1 MVVSRG
7 IARLAIAAG
16 VCGAIL
22 CAPVLAQPLV
32 TGDLTIYYDFDDF
45 TNTVMDKSGNNFH
58 GKVQDG
64 TRKML
69 DGTAPRTELTTTG
82 VITNDKSNPKRGAG
96 AIRFTQTSDTW
107 MDPLGSDPTAV
118 VIQDPVFVDMDGGV
132 IKANHPDKLPKEAVT
147 YAAWVNL
154 EPVNATNQWN
164 SPASIFQGST
174 ATGHGNPHIHA
185 EGSGNFRVALRD
197 DAGAGIVSSNGAPWS
212 AHPFPNQPD
221 IDATGA
227 APELWPENEWFHL
240 AVTYDKNADNGNGF
254 YALYYNGEVIQ
265 SGPPNQ
271 QQGADLGEWALRE
284 FDSRPNYYDGLGLG
298 AVYDSGG
305 RRIHGM
311 LDEVY
316 IFTRALSEAEIDTLV
331 NIAPPA
337 GLSGDYN
344 NNGTVDAADYVLWR
358 DGGPLQNEGDTPGTV
373 NQADYEVWRANF
385 GGGAA
390 AIGAAASVPEPA
402 TIAMLLACLSVAA
415 ARRRR

>member
-7 IARLAIAAG
+7 IALLAFAAG
-16 VCGAIL
+16 VCGAIT
-22 CAPVLAQPLV
+22 CAPVVAQPLV
-32 TGDLTIYYDFDDF
+32 SGDLTIYYDFDDF

-58 GKVQDG
+58 GKVQDS

-69 DGTAPRTELTTTG
+69 DGTAPRMELTTTG
-82 VITNDKSNPKRGAG
+82 VISNDKSNPKRGAG
-96 AIRFTQTSDTW
+96 AIRFTQTSETW
-107 MDPLGSDPTAV
+107 MDPMGQDPNAV

-132 IKANHPDKLPKEAVT
+132 IKANHPDKLPTEAVT

-154 EPVNATNQWN
+154 EPVDATNQWN
-164 SPASIFQGST
+164 SPASIIQGST

-185 EGSGNFRVALRD
+185 ENNGTIRVALRD
-197 DAGAGIVSSNGAPWS
+197 DFGGGIVNSNGAPWGPS
-212 AHPFPNQPD
+212 HPYPNQPE

-227 APELWPENEWFHL
+227 APEPWPANEWFHL

-271 QQGADLGEWALRE
+271 QQGADLGAWALRE

-316 IFTRALSEAEIDTLV
+316 IFKRALSEEEIGMLV

-337 GLSGDYN
+337 GLTGDFN
-344 NNGTVDAADYVLWR
+344 NNGSVDAADYVLWR
-358 DGGPLQNEGDTPGTV
+358 DGGPLQNDPTSGVQPE
-373 NQADYEVWRANF
+373 DYDVWRASF
-385 GGGAA
+385 GNSMAGAVAA
-390 AIGAAASVPEPA
+390 AVPEPA
-402 TIAMLLACLSVAA
+402 SIAMLFVCLVIAA
-415 ARRRR
+415 ARRCR